1 MIHYTQF
8 WDADIPSDPVVA
20 DCTAFYQLIGG
31 VLPNAEDMRKRSH
44 REHVGKSFSISAPP
58 LKRAYPGHRQSPSRT
73 PHESGGGTPAMF
85 PAPHIER
92 WAIAPPGRYCS
103 LSRPRTAQDRCDPPA
118 MFGTAVLPEL
128 CRLHQRGIRET
139 PIPREPER
147 CPCGTS
153 AVRCLCP

>member
-1 MIHYTQF
+1 MGLLLLPRDGAAGGCQMIHYTQF

-73 PHESGGGTPAMF
+73 PHESGGGTLC
-85 PAPHIER
+85 HIK
-92 WAIAPPGRYCS
+92 I
-103 LSRPRTAQDRCDPPA
+103 
-118 MFGTAVLPEL
+118 F
-128 CRLHQRGIRET
+128 
-139 PIPREPER
+139 
-147 CPCGTS
+147 
-153 AVRCLCP
+153 